1 MTTGSWPGMIGTTE
15 FAPASGLGTCR
26 SASWSERR
34 GPRLRSRRGPLR
46 ASLAGRQLGLV
57 VELPRADVAPSARSE
72 GLSAPDGCHVE
83 NMPARGAASTPGS
96 SVTAGIRTDG
106 YGIAPTHGRRHG
118 NERSHMELTVV
129 LAPDDAEVHALARSV
144 SI

>member
-72 GLSAPDGCHVE
+72 GLSAPDGCLQPSRTCRRAAQHLR
-83 NMPARGAASTPGS
+83 RGRVSRPGS
-96 SVTAGIRTDG
+96 ARMGTASPLPTAGGTETSAHIW
-106 YGIAPTHGRRHG
+106 
-118 NERSHMELTVV
+118 S
-129 LAPDDAEVHALARSV
+129 
-144 SI
+144 